1 MRREKRY
8 DMQIS
13 SRFTIAVHIF
23 ACIEAF
29 GGQHKLTSDFLAG
42 SVNVNPVIIRKTM
55 SQLQKAGLIKVARG
69 TGGIKITRPLN
80 EITLLDVFRAVEAL
94 DHKQLFH
101 FHDNPNPA
109 CPVGRN
115 IHNILDGHLQNA
127 QRALEQEL
135 AETTLADIEKETQTC
150 LQHDV
155 AAGQP
160 S

>member
-1 MRREKRY
+1 
-8 DMQIS
+8 MQIS

-29 GGQHKLTSDFLAG
+29 GKTHKLTSDFLAG

-80 EITLLDVFRAVEAL
+80 EITLLDVFKAVDVLE
-94 DHKQLFH
+94 HESLFH
-101 FHDNPNPA
+101 FHENPNPA

-115 IHNILDGHLQNA
+115 IHHILDGHLESA
-127 QRALEQEL
+127 QSALEQDL
-135 AETTLADIEKETQTC
+135 AHTTLADIQQETQAC
-150 LQHDV
+150 LHRDAAQT
-155 AAGQP
+155 AGQE
-160 S
+160 

>member
-1 MRREKRY
+1 
-8 DMQIS
+8 MQIS

-29 GGQHKLTSDFLAG
+29 GGQHKLTSEFLAG

-80 EITLLDVFRAVEAL
+80 EITLLDVFQAVNVLEH
-94 DHKQLFH
+94 DSLFH
-101 FHDNPNPA
+101 FHDHPNPA

-115 IHNILDGHLQNA
+115 IHHILDGHLETA
-127 QRALEQEL
+127 QAAMEHDL
-135 AETTLADIEKETQTC
+135 AKTTLADIQQETMAC
-150 LQHDV
+150 LNRDEEQK
-155 AAGQP
+155 AGQE
-160 S
+160 